1 MGGRN
6 LQRVRNML
14 KDLVERNSILGFGLK
29 KKNPAILL
37 FEGLCALGNYY
48 RALEKTF
55 ALCMI
60 SWSQVQLCNRSCDW
74 STVNSWDLEISNST
88 GKTGEYCLALHLS
101 TPHQVSHQAPSQ
113 AGLICRTHFL
123 QSERHNLKE
132 PFLQTFWKL
141 NFSFMGGR
149 WKLSVWLPVTLW
161 LRWMFSS
168 APAAFPGHNHF
179 SWRRVD

>member
-1 MGGRN
+1 
-6 LQRVRNML
+6 
-14 KDLVERNSILGFGLK
+14 
-29 KKNPAILL
+29 
-37 FEGLCALGNYY
+37 
-48 RALEKTF
+48 
-55 ALCMI
+55 
-60 SWSQVQLCNRSCDW
+60 
-74 STVNSWDLEISNST
+74 
-88 GKTGEYCLALHLS
+88 
-101 TPHQVSHQAPSQ
+101 
-113 AGLICRTHFL
+113 
-123 QSERHNLKE
+123 LKE

>member
-29 KKNPAILL
+29 KKKTAILL

-48 RALEKTF
+48 LASEKTF
-55 ALCMI
+55 ALFMI

-74 STVNSWDLEISNST
+74 STVNSWDLEISNSI

-101 TPHQVSHQAPSQ
+101 TPHQVSHQTPSQ
-113 AGLICRTHFL
+113 AGLISYSQKGTTWKNFFCRHFESWTSL
-123 QSERHNLKE
+123 LWVVDES
-132 PFLQTFWKL
+132 
-141 NFSFMGGR
+141 
-149 WKLSVWLPVTLW
+149 SVFDCPWLY
-161 LRWMFSS
+161 
-168 APAAFPGHNHF
+168 G
-179 SWRRVD
+179 